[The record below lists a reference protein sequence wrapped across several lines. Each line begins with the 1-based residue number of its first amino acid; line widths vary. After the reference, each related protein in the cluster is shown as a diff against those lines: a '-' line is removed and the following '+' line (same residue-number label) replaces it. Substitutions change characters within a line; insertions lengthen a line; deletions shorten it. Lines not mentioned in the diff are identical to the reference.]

1 MIDGDCSG
9 RRRSKKR
16 KSSTGNA
23 RNALTPSRVVDNDG
37 RNSNSVFNNNSSES
51 INAPSTTSQAYLNW
65 FLQQTEETTLHNAI
79 ERIIYFGAGISSW
92 LKLDA

>member
-23 RNALTPSRVVDNDG
+23 LQKLIYHQGQDTNLRTVSR
-37 RNSNSVFNNNSSES
+37 
-51 INAPSTTSQAYLNW
+51 
-65 FLQQTEETTLHNAI
+65 
-79 ERIIYFGAGISSW
+79 GIS
-92 LKLDA
+92 